1 MAHCCQLS
9 SVNLDCCELA
19 GVATR
24 PHLQDLSDGD
34 AQGAETVQDRGRES
48 SERSKVRIYVKWIQ
62 VSCKIEI
69 PRVAEAMFQMSSLQ
83 ITAKVS
89 SPSDLTFCR
98 GLPGPG
104 LF

>member
-9 SVNLDCCELA
+9 AVNLDCCELA

-62 VSCKIEI
+62 VSWKIEI
-69 PRVAEAMFQMSSLQ
+69 HRVAEAMFQMSYFYKSLQ
-83 ITAKVS
+83 KS
-89 SPSDLTFCR
+89 YPYHLT
-98 GLPGPG
+98 
-104 LF
+104 